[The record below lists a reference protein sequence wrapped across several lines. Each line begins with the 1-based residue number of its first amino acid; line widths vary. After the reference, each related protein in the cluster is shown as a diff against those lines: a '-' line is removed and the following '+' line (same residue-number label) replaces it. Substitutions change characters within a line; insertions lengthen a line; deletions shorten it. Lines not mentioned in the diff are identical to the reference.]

1 MAHTTTTDGAL
12 RRLAEAYR
20 VSTTY
25 SGFDGQE
32 REVPEP
38 TLRAVLDAL
47 GADAGDDDAIE
58 ACLAQRELAP
68 WRRVLPP

>member
-1 MAHTTTTDGAL
+1 MADTTSTADPL
-12 RRLAEAYR
+12 HRLAEAYR

-32 REVPEP
+32 REVPAA

-47 GADAGDDDAIE
+47 GADAGDDAAVE
-58 ACLAQRELAP
+58 ACLARRELAP
-68 WRRVLPP
+68 W